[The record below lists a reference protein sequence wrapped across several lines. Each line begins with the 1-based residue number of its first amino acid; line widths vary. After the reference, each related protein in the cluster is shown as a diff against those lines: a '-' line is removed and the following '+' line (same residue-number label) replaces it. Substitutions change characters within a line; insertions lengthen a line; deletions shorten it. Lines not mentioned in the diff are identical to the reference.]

1 MESTEKA
8 EEKRPKAKKLH
19 IEFLR
24 ALCIWLVMFTH
35 TSTAGFSL
43 YIARPASLF
52 YPLYLAVPFW
62 VKTAVPIFFMISGA
76 LLLGREE
83 PISRIW
89 KKRIWRF
96 LQVIFIFSLINY
108 VWFYHNLPLSLPG
121 HIAKFFTMLY
131 TSDLATAY
139 YFLYIYISFL
149 LMPPIWRKLVKAL
162 GEELYLYLIGLN
174 LFFVGCIPV
183 ISFLIFKG
191 SAEMNYFLNP
201 LLAVSEPTFYFLMG
215 YWIENVLPMS
225 WITKKNL
232 IKLGLLA
239 LLGTAVAGGM
249 TWYHGVVAGG
259 LTEAISERFYDCFL
273 FLNTS
278 FVFCTC
284 RWWFSRHK
292 VSEGVR
298 KALIFLGSMSF
309 GVMLF
314 EEITRNLTHIIYTH
328 VLLKYLYRIPFI
340 DAVIWIS
347 IAYCL
352 GIVITWLLKRIPYF
366 DRLIYLGRAT
376 GHSLFSVIFRAF
388 P

>member
-1 MESTEKA
+1 
-8 EEKRPKAKKLH
+8 
-19 IEFLR
+19 
-24 ALCIWLVMFTH
+24 
-35 TSTAGFSL
+35 
-43 YIARPASLF
+43 
-52 YPLYLAVPFW
+52 
-62 VKTAVPIFFMISGA
+62 
-76 LLLGREE
+76 
-83 PISRIW
+83 
-89 KKRIWRF
+89 
-96 LQVIFIFSLINY
+96 
-108 VWFYHNLPLSLPG
+108 
-121 HIAKFFTMLY
+121 MLY

-149 LMPPIWRKLVKAL
+149 LMLPIWRKLVKAM
-162 GEELYLYLIGLN
+162 GEEQYLYLIGLN

-232 IKLGLLA
+232 VKLGLLA

-366 DRLIYLGRAT
+366 DRLI
-376 GHSLFSVIFRAF
+376 
-388 P
+388 

>member
-108 VWFYHNLPLSLPG
+108 IWFYHNLPLSLPG
-121 HIAKFFTMLY
+121 HIAKFVTMLY

-149 LMPPIWRKLVKAL
+149 LMLPIWRKLVKAM
-162 GEELYLYLIGLN
+162 GEEQYLYLIGLN

-232 IKLGLLA
+232 VKLGLLA

-249 TWYHGVVAGG
+249 TGTTA
-259 LTEAISERFYDCFL
+259 
-273 FLNTS
+273 
-278 FVFCTC
+278 
-284 RWWFSRHK
+284 WWP
-292 VSEGVR
+292 G
-298 KALIFLGSMSF
+298 A
-309 GVMLF
+309 
-314 EEITRNLTHIIYTH
+314 
-328 VLLKYLYRIPFI
+328 
-340 DAVIWIS
+340 
-347 IAYCL
+347 
-352 GIVITWLLKRIPYF
+352 
-366 DRLIYLGRAT
+366 
-376 GHSLFSVIFRAF
+376 
-388 P
+388 

>member
-35 TSTAGFSL
+35 TSPAGFSL

-108 VWFYHNLPLSLPG
+108 IWFYHNLPLSLPG

-149 LMPPIWRKLVKAL
+149 LMLPIWRKLVKAM
-162 GEELYLYLIGLN
+162 GEEQYLYLIGLN

-232 IKLGLLA
+232 VKLGLLA

-366 DRLIYLGRAT
+366 DRLI
-376 GHSLFSVIFRAF
+376 
-388 P
+388 